1 LPDMGRF
8 IVQRLLASIPVLLL
22 VSLITFALLSLVPG
36 DPASAFLDASATAE
50 ALERVRR
57 ELGLDRPFLVRMGD
71 WYLRVLQGDLGT
83 SLLLNRSVTSA
94 ILERLPVTLSLT
106 AMAFLVS
113 VLLGMAAGV
122 LAAVRHGKA
131 ADQGLM
137 TLALLGLSIP
147 EFWLGLVLI
156 WLVAVMVPIFPAG
169 DYVAFATNPWQ
180 WARHL
185 ALPTFTLACVQMG
198 FVARMT
204 RSSMLEV
211 LGQDFVR
218 TARAKGLPEPY
229 VVLRHGLANAMVP
242 IVTVMGIMVGALL
255 GGAVVTEQVFSI
267 PGLGRLIIGA
277 VLSRDFPVI
286 QGGLLF
292 LALIYLVVNLVVDLL
307 YAVVDPRVRLS

>member
-1 LPDMGRF
+1 MGRF
-8 IVQRLLASIPVLLL
+8 IVRRLLASVPVLFL
-22 VSLITFALLSLVPG
+22 VSLITFGLLWLVPG
-36 DPASAFLDASATAE
+36 DPASMFLDTSATAE

-57 ELGLDRPFLVRMGD
+57 ELGLDRPFLVRMGE
-71 WYLRVLQGDLGT
+71 WYMRLLQGDLGT

-94 ILERLPVTLSLT
+94 IFERLPVTLSLT
-106 AMAFLVS
+106 ALSFGLA
-113 VLLGMAAGV
+113 VLLGVLAGL
-122 LAAVRHGKA
+122 LAAVRHGRP

-137 TLALLGLSIP
+137 TMALLGLSIP

-156 WLVAVMVPIFPAG
+156 WLVAVLVPIFPAG
-169 DYVAFATNPWQ
+169 DYVAFFTDPWQ
-180 WARHL
+180 WARHM

-229 VVLRHGLANAMVP
+229 VVIRHGLANAMVP
-242 IVTVMGIMVGALL
+242 IVTVMGIMVGALI
-255 GGAVVTEQVFSI
+255 GGAEVVEQVFSL
-267 PGLGRLIIGA
+267 PGMGRLIIGA

-292 LALIYLVVNLVVDLL
+292 LALIYLLVNLVVDLL
-307 YAVVDPRVRLS
+307 YAAIDPRVRLE

>member
-1 LPDMGRF
+1 MGRF
-8 IVQRLLASIPVLLL
+8 VVRRLLASIPVLFL
-22 VSLITFALLSLVPG
+22 VSLITFGLLWLVPG
-36 DPASAFLDASATAE
+36 DPASVFLDTSATAE
-50 ALERVRR
+50 ALDRVRH
-57 ELGLDRPFLVRMGD
+57 ELGLDRPFLVRMGE
-71 WYLRVLQGDLGT
+71 WYLRVIQGDLGT

-106 AMAFLVS
+106 ALAFLFS
-113 VLLGMAAGV
+113 VLIGVAAGV
-122 LAAVRHGKA
+122 LAAVRHGRA
-131 ADQGLM
+131 ADQGMM

-156 WLVAVMVPIFPAG
+156 WLVAVLLPIFPAG
-169 DYVAFATNPWQ
+169 DYVAFAKSPLQ
-180 WARHL
+180 WARHI

-229 VVLRHGLANAMVP
+229 VVIRHGLANAMVP

-255 GGAVVTEQVFSI
+255 GGAVVIEQVFSI

-292 LALIYLVVNLVVDLL
+292 LALIYLAVNIIVDLL
-307 YAVVDPRVRLS
+307 YAVIDPRVRLG

>member
-1 LPDMGRF
+1 MGRF

-113 VLLGMAAGV
+113 VMLGMAAGV

-229 VVLRHGLANAMVP
+229 VVVRHGLANAMVP

-307 YAVVDPRVRLS
+307 YAVVDPRVRLG

>member
-1 LPDMGRF
+1 MVRF
-8 IVQRLLASIPVLLL
+8 IIRRLLASIPVLLL
-22 VSLITFALLSLVPG
+22 VSMITFGLLWLVPG
-36 DPASAFLDASATAE
+36 DPASIFLDASATAE
-50 ALERVRR
+50 ALDRVRH
-57 ELGLDRPFLVRMGD
+57 ELGLDRPFLVRMGE
-71 WYLRVLQGDLGT
+71 WYLRLLQGDLGT
-83 SLLLNRSVTSA
+83 SLLLNRSVTEA
-94 ILERLPVTLSLT
+94 ILERLPITLSLT
-106 AMAFLVS
+106 AMAFVLA
-113 VLLGMAAGV
+113 VLLGVAAGV
-122 LAAVRHGKA
+122 LAAMRHGRA

-137 TLALLGLSIP
+137 SLALLGLSLP
-147 EFWLGLVLI
+147 EFWLGLVLV
-156 WLVAVMVPIFPAG
+156 WLVAVLVPIFPAG
-169 DYVAFATNPWQ
+169 DYVAFAKDPWQ

-185 ALPTFTLACVQMG
+185 ALPTFSLACIQMG

-211 LGQDFVR
+211 LSQDFIR

-229 VVLRHGLANAMVP
+229 VVLRHGLVTAMVP

-292 LALIYLVVNLVVDLL
+292 LALIYLTVNLVVDLL
-307 YAVVDPRVRLS
+307 YAVIDPRVRLG

>member
-1 LPDMGRF
+1 MGRF

-229 VVLRHGLANAMVP
+229 VVVRHGLANAMVP

-267 PGLGRLIIGA
+267 PGLGRLILGA
-277 VLSRDFPVI
+277 VLSRDFPVV

-307 YAVVDPRVRLS
+307 YAVVDPRVRLG

>member
-1 LPDMGRF
+1 MGRF
-8 IVQRLLASIPVLLL
+8 VLRRLLASVPVLFL
-22 VSLITFALLSLVPG
+22 VSLITFGLLWLVPG
-36 DPASAFLDASATAE
+36 DPASMFLDTSATQE

-57 ELGLDRPFLVRMGD
+57 ELGLDRPFLVRMGE
-71 WYLRVLQGDLGT
+71 WYLRLLQGDLGT

-94 ILERLPVTLSLT
+94 IFERLPVTLSLT
-106 AMAFLVS
+106 ALSFGLA
-113 VLLGMAAGV
+113 VLLGVLAGL
-122 LAAVRHGKA
+122 LAAVRHGRP

-137 TLALLGLSIP
+137 TMALLGLSIP

-156 WLVAVMVPIFPAG
+156 WLVAVLVPIFPAG
-169 DYVAFATNPWQ
+169 DYVAFFTDPWQ
-180 WARHL
+180 WARHM
-185 ALPTFTLACVQMG
+185 ALPTFTLARVQMG

-229 VVLRHGLANAMVP
+229 VVIRHGLANAMVP

-255 GGAVVTEQVFSI
+255 GGAVVVEQVFSL

-292 LALIYLVVNLVVDLL
+292 LALIYLLVNLVVDLL
-307 YAVVDPRVRLS
+307 YAAIDPRVRLE

>member
-1 LPDMGRF
+1 MGRF

-131 ADQGLM
+131 TDQGLM

>member
-1 LPDMGRF
+1 MGRF
-8 IVQRLLASIPVLLL
+8 IVRRVLASIPVLLL
-22 VSLITFALLSLVPG
+22 VSLITFVLLSLVPG

-57 ELGLDRPFLVRMGD
+57 ELGLDRPFLVRMGE

-185 ALPTFTLACVQMG
+185 ALPTFTLACGQMG

-307 YAVVDPRVRLS
+307 YAVVDPRVRLG

>member
-1 LPDMGRF
+1 MGRF
-8 IVQRLLASIPVLLL
+8 IVRRLLASIPVLFL
-22 VSLITFALLSLVPG
+22 VSLITFGLLWLVPG
-36 DPASAFLDASATAE
+36 DPASVFLDASASAE
-50 ALERVRR
+50 ALNRVRH
-57 ELGLDRPFLVRMGD
+57 ELGLDRPFLLRMGD
-71 WYLRVLQGDLGT
+71 WYLRLLQGDLGT

-94 ILERLPVTLSLT
+94 IFERLPVTLSLT
-106 AMAFLVS
+106 ALAFVIS
-113 VLLGMAAGV
+113 VLIGVAAGV
-122 LAAVRHGKA
+122 LAAVRHGRA
-131 ADQGLM
+131 ADQGMM

-156 WLVAVMVPIFPAG
+156 WLVAVMLPIFPAG
-169 DYVAFATNPWQ
+169 DYVPFMQNPWQ
-180 WARHL
+180 WARHI

-218 TARAKGLPEPY
+218 TARAKGLPEHY
-229 VVLRHGLANAMVP
+229 IIVRHGLVNAMVP

-292 LALIYLVVNLVVDLL
+292 LALIYLVVNIAVDML
-307 YAVVDPRVRLS
+307 YAVVDPRVRLQ

>member
-1 LPDMGRF
+1 MGRF
-8 IVQRLLASIPVLLL
+8 IVRRVLASIPVLLL

-57 ELGLDRPFLVRMGD
+57 ELGLDRPFLVRMGE

-156 WLVAVMVPIFPAG
+156 WLVAVLVPIFPAG

-229 VVLRHGLANAMVP
+229 VVVRHGLANAMVP

-307 YAVVDPRVRLS
+307 YAVVDPRVRLG

>member
-1 LPDMGRF
+1 MGRF
-8 IVQRLLASIPVLLL
+8 IVARLLATLPVLLL
-22 VSLITFALLSLVPG
+22 VSLLTFALLWLVPG
-36 DPASAFLDASATAE
+36 DPASVFLDASATQE

-57 ELGLDRPFLVRMGD
+57 EMGLDKPFLIRMGD
-71 WYLRVLQGDLGT
+71 WYVRVLQGDLGT
-83 SLLLNRSVTSA
+83 SLLLNRGVTEA

-106 AMAFLVS
+106 AIAFFFA
-113 VLLGMAAGV
+113 VLLGVAAGV
-122 LAAVRHGKA
+122 LAAVRHGRA

-137 TLALLGLSIP
+137 SLALLGLSIP

-156 WLVAVMVPIFPAG
+156 WLLAVLVPVFPAG
-169 DYVAFATNPWQ
+169 DYVAFLKDPLE

-185 ALPTFTLACVQMG
+185 ALPAFTLACVQMG

-211 LGQDFVR
+211 LGQDYVR

-229 VVLRHGLANAMVP
+229 VVLRHGLGNAMVP

-255 GGAVVTEQVFSI
+255 GGAVVTEQVFSL

-292 LALIYLVVNLVVDLL
+292 LALIYLGVNLIVDLL
-307 YAVVDPRVRLS
+307 YAVLDPRVRLG

>member
-1 LPDMGRF
+1 MGRF
-8 IVQRLLASIPVLLL
+8 IVRRLFASVPVLFL
-22 VSLITFALLSLVPG
+22 VSLITFGLLWLVPG
-36 DPASAFLDASATAE
+36 DPASVFLDASATAE
-50 ALERVRR
+50 ALDRVRR
-57 ELGLDRPFLVRMGD
+57 ELGLDRPFLLRMGD
-71 WYLRVLQGDLGT
+71 WYARLLQGDLGT
-83 SLLLNRSVTSA
+83 SLLLKRSVTSA
-94 ILERLPVTLSLT
+94 IFERLPVTLSLT
-106 AMAFLVS
+106 FLAFLFA
-113 VLLGMAAGV
+113 VLIGVAAGLV
-122 LAAVRHGKA
+122 AAVRHGKA
-131 ADQGLM
+131 ADQGMM

-156 WLVAVMVPIFPAG
+156 WLVAVLLPIFPAG
-169 DYVAFATNPWQ
+169 DYVAFAQNPWQ
-180 WARHL
+180 WARHI

-242 IVTVMGIMVGALL
+242 IVTVMGIMVGGLL
-255 GGAVVTEQVFSI
+255 GGAVVIEQVFSI
-267 PGLGRLIIGA
+267 PGMGRLIIGA

-292 LALIYLVVNLVVDLL
+292 LALIYLAVNLTVDLL
-307 YAVVDPRVRLS
+307 YAAIDPRVRLE

>member
-1 LPDMGRF
+1 MVSF
-8 IVQRLLASIPVLLL
+8 IIRRLLASIPVLLL
-22 VSLITFALLSLVPG
+22 VSMITFGLLWLVPG
-36 DPASAFLDASATAE
+36 DPASIFLDASATAE
-50 ALERVRR
+50 ALDRVRR
-57 ELGLDRPFLVRMGD
+57 ELGLDRPFLVRMGE
-71 WYLRVLQGDLGT
+71 WYLRLLQGDLGT
-83 SLLLNRSVTSA
+83 SLLLNRSVTEA
-94 ILERLPVTLSLT
+94 ILERLPITLSLT
-106 AMAFLVS
+106 AMAFVLA
-113 VLLGMAAGV
+113 VLLGVAAGV
-122 LAAVRHGKA
+122 LAAMRHGRA

-137 TLALLGLSIP
+137 SLALLGLSLP
-147 EFWLGLVLI
+147 EFWLGLVLV
-156 WLVAVMVPIFPAG
+156 WLVAVLVPIFPAG
-169 DYVAFATNPWQ
+169 DYVAFAKDPWQ

-185 ALPTFTLACVQMG
+185 ALPTFSLACIQMG

-211 LGQDFVR
+211 LSQDFIR

-229 VVLRHGLANAMVP
+229 VVLRHGLVNAMVP

-292 LALIYLVVNLVVDLL
+292 LALIYLTVNLVVDLL
-307 YAVVDPRVRLS
+307 YAVIDPRVRLG

>member
-1 LPDMGRF
+1 MGRF

>member
-1 LPDMGRF
+1 VVSF
-8 IVQRLLASIPVLLL
+8 IIRRLLASIPVLLL
-22 VSLITFALLSLVPG
+22 VSMITFGLLWLVPG
-36 DPASAFLDASATAE
+36 DPASIFLDASATAE
-50 ALERVRR
+50 ALDRVRR
-57 ELGLDRPFLVRMGD
+57 ELGLDRPFLVRMGE
-71 WYLRVLQGDLGT
+71 WYLRLLQGDLGT
-83 SLLLNRSVTSA
+83 SLLLNRGVTEA
-94 ILERLPVTLSLT
+94 ILERLPITLSLT
-106 AMAFLVS
+106 AMAFVLA
-113 VLLGMAAGV
+113 VLLGVAAGV
-122 LAAVRHGKA
+122 LAAMRHGRA

-137 TLALLGLSIP
+137 SLALLGLSLP

-156 WLVAVMVPIFPAG
+156 WLVAVLVPIFPAG
-169 DYVAFATNPWQ
+169 DYVAFAKDPWQ

-185 ALPTFTLACVQMG
+185 ALPTFSLACIQMG

-211 LGQDFVR
+211 LSQDFIR

-229 VVLRHGLANAMVP
+229 VVLRHGLVNAMVP

-292 LALIYLVVNLVVDLL
+292 LALIYLTVNLVVDLL
-307 YAVVDPRVRLS
+307 YAVIDPRVRLG

>member
-1 LPDMGRF
+1 VVRF
-8 IVQRLLASIPVLLL
+8 IIRRLLASIPVLLL
-22 VSLITFALLSLVPG
+22 VSMITFGLLWLVPG
-36 DPASAFLDASATAE
+36 DPASIFLDASATAE
-50 ALERVRR
+50 ALDRVRH
-57 ELGLDRPFLVRMGD
+57 ELGLDRPFLVRMGE
-71 WYLRVLQGDLGT
+71 WYLRLLQGDLGT
-83 SLLLNRSVTSA
+83 SLLLNRGVTEA
-94 ILERLPVTLSLT
+94 ILERLPITLSLT
-106 AMAFLVS
+106 AMAFVLA
-113 VLLGMAAGV
+113 VLLGVAAGV
-122 LAAVRHGKA
+122 LAAMRHGRA

-137 TLALLGLSIP
+137 SLALLGLSLP

-156 WLVAVMVPIFPAG
+156 WLVAVLVPIFPAG
-169 DYVAFATNPWQ
+169 DYVAFAKDPWQ

-185 ALPTFTLACVQMG
+185 ALPTFSLACIQMG

-211 LGQDFVR
+211 LSQDFIR

-229 VVLRHGLANAMVP
+229 VVLRHGLVNAMVP

-292 LALIYLVVNLVVDLL
+292 LALIYLTVNLVVDLL
-307 YAVVDPRVRLS
+307 YAVIDPRVRLG

>member
-1 LPDMGRF
+1 MGRF
-8 IVQRLLASIPVLLL
+8 VVRRLLASIPVLFL
-22 VSLITFALLSLVPG
+22 VSLITFGLLWLVPG
-36 DPASAFLDASATAE
+36 DPASMFLDAGATAE
-50 ALERVRR
+50 ALDRVRR
-57 ELGLDRPFLVRMGD
+57 ELGLDRPFLLRMGD
-71 WYLRVLQGDLGT
+71 WYLRLFQGDLGR

-94 ILERLPVTLSLT
+94 IFERLPVTLSLT
-106 AMAFLVS
+106 MLAFFFA
-113 VLLGMAAGV
+113 VLIGVAAGV
-122 LAAVRHGKA
+122 MAAVRHGRA

-147 EFWLGLVLI
+147 EFWLGLVLV
-156 WLVAVMVPIFPAG
+156 WLVAVLVPIFPAG
-169 DYVAFATNPWQ
+169 DYVAFLQNPWQ
-180 WARHL
+180 WARHI

-229 VVLRHGLANAMVP
+229 VVVRHGLVNAMVP
-242 IVTVMGIMVGALL
+242 IVTVMGIMIGGLL
-255 GGAVVTEQVFSI
+255 GGAVVIEQVFSI
-267 PGLGRLIIGA
+267 PGMGRLIIGA

-292 LALIYLVVNLVVDLL
+292 LALIYLLVNIIVDML
-307 YAVVDPRVRLS
+307 YAVVDPRVRLE

>member
-1 LPDMGRF
+1 MIRF
-8 IVQRLLASIPVLLL
+8 ILRRLLASIPVLAL
-22 VSLITFALLSLVPG
+22 VSLITFGLLWLVPG
-36 DPASAFLDASATAE
+36 DPASMFLDAGATGE
-50 ALERVRR
+50 ALDRVRR
-57 ELGLDRPFLVRMGD
+57 ELGLDQPFLVRMGQ
-71 WYLRVLQGDLGT
+71 WYMRLAQGDLGQ
-83 SLLLNRSVTSA
+83 SLLLNRSVVGA

-106 AMAFLVS
+106 ALAFVVS
-113 VLLGMAAGV
+113 VLLGVAAGV
-122 LAAVRHGKA
+122 VAAVRYGRL
-131 ADQGLM
+131 ADQGMM
-137 TLALLGLSIP
+137 TLALIGLSIP

-169 DYVAFATNPWQ
+169 DYVPFTTDAWQ
-180 WARHL
+180 WARHI
-185 ALPTFTLACVQMG
+185 ALPTFSLACVQMG

-229 VVLRHGLANAMVP
+229 VIVRHGLHNAMVP

-277 VLSRDFPVI
+277 VLSRDFPII

-292 LALIYLVVNLVVDLL
+292 LALIYLAVNLAVDLL
-307 YAVVDPRVRLS
+307 YAAIDPRVRLE

>member
-1 LPDMGRF
+1 MGRF
-8 IVQRLLASIPVLLL
+8 IIRRLLASIPVLFL
-22 VSLITFALLSLVPG
+22 VSLITFGLLWLVPG
-36 DPASAFLDASATAE
+36 DPASIFLDASATAE
-50 ALERVRR
+50 ALDRVRR
-57 ELGLDRPFLVRMGD
+57 ELGLDRPFLVRMGE
-71 WYLRVLQGDLGT
+71 WYIRLLQGDLGT
-83 SLLLNRSVTSA
+83 SLLLNRSVTEA
-94 ILERLPVTLSLT
+94 ILERLPITLSLT
-106 AMAFLVS
+106 AMAFVVS
-113 VLLGMAAGV
+113 VLLGVTAGV
-122 LAAVRHGKA
+122 MAAVRHGRA
-131 ADQGLM
+131 ADQSLM
-137 TLALLGLSIP
+137 SLALLGLSIP
-147 EFWLGLVLI
+147 EFWLGLVLV
-156 WLVAVMVPIFPAG
+156 WLVAVLVPIFPAG
-169 DYVAFATNPWQ
+169 DYVAFAKDPLQ

-185 ALPTFTLACVQMG
+185 ALPTFTLACIQMG

-229 VVLRHGLANAMVP
+229 VVLRHGLVNAMVP

-292 LALIYLVVNLVVDLL
+292 LALIYLSVNLAVDLL
-307 YAVVDPRVRLS
+307 YAVIDPRVRLG

>member
-1 LPDMGRF
+1 MIRF
-8 IVQRLLASIPVLLL
+8 ILRRLLASIPVLLL
-22 VSLITFALLSLVPG
+22 VSLITFGLLWLVPG
-36 DPASAFLDASATAE
+36 DPASMFLDAGATAE
-50 ALERVRR
+50 ALDRVRR
-57 ELGLDRPFLVRMGD
+57 EMGLDQPFLLRMGQ
-71 WYLRVLQGDLGT
+71 WYARLLQGDLGQ
-83 SLLLNRSVTSA
+83 SLLLNRSVVSA

-106 AMAFLVS
+106 ALAFVVS
-113 VLLGMAAGV
+113 VLLGVAAGV
-122 LAAVRHGKA
+122 VAAVRHGRL
-131 ADQGLM
+131 ADQGMM
-137 TLALLGLSIP
+137 TLALIGLSIP

-156 WLVAVMVPIFPAG
+156 WLIAVLVPIFPAG
-169 DYVAFATNPWQ
+169 DYVAFATDPWQ
-180 WARHL
+180 WARHI
-185 ALPTFTLACVQMG
+185 ALPTFSLACVQMG

-211 LGQDFVR
+211 LGQDFIR

-229 VVLRHGLANAMVP
+229 VVVRHGLHNAMVP

-292 LALIYLVVNLVVDLL
+292 LALIYLAVNLVVDLL
-307 YAVVDPRVRLS
+307 YAAIDPRVRLE